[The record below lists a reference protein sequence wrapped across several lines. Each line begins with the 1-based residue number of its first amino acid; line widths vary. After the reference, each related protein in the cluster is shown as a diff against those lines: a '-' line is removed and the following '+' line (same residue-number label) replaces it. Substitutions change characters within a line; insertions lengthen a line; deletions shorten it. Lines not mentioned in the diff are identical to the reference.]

1 MGRKFWLGQC
11 PRSLPPE
18 SPDDNT
24 NDVFG
29 KHVTTAFTGPTRII
43 GSHFVSEI
51 APKITF

>member
-1 MGRKFWLGQC
+1 MGTSFGWDNAPHC
-11 PRSLPPE
+11 HP
-18 SPDDNT
+18 SPHT